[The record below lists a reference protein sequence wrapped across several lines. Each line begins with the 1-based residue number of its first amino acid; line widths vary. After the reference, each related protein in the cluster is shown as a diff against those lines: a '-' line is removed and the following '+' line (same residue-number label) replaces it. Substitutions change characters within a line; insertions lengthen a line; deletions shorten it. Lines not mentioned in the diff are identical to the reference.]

1 MPHVDIYFKKAESNV
16 ENIVEACSG
25 RYVHVEMIPSDH
37 EFMYT
42 SYMFET
48 FTQNN
53 IIAHDPHI
61 YTLLRISLSEE
72 EHSSTVDMLLRLTDR
87 SIPYNYSDLPWCVV
101 PSITALKDIKNE
113 EEITALFCSQAI
125 ILVLRLNVDSSR
137 DIYQALMD
145 LNSRTT
151 SPTMLFEKLKQYGEI
166 I

>member
-16 ENIVEACSG
+16 ENIVEVCSG

-37 EFMYT
+37 QYMYT

-53 IIAHDPHI
+53 IVVHDPLI
-61 YTLLRISLSEE
+61 YTCLRIGLNEE
-72 EHSSTVDMLLRLTDR
+72 EHNGTVDMLLRLTDR

-101 PSITALKDIKNE
+101 PSITALKDVHNE

-125 ILVLRLNVDSSR
+125 ILVLRLNVASDR
-137 DIYQALMD
+137 DICNALME

-151 SPTMLFEKLKQYGEI
+151 SPTVLFEKLKQYGEI

>member
-1 MPHVDIYFKKAESNV
+1 MPCIDIYFKKAESNV

-37 EFMYT
+37 SYMYT

-48 FTQNN
+48 FTQNE
-53 IIAHDPHI
+53 ILEHDSAI
-61 YTLLRISLSEE
+61 YTLLRIDLCDE
-72 EHSSTVDMLLRLTDR
+72 EHNGIIDMLSRLTDR
-87 SIPYNYSDLPWCVV
+87 VIPYNYSDLPWCVV
-101 PSITALKDIKNE
+101 PSITELKDVHNE

-125 ILVLRLNVDSSR
+125 ILVLRLNIATDR
-137 DIYQALMD
+137 PLYQTLMD

-151 SPTMLFEKLKQYGEI
+151 SPTVLFEKLKPYGEI

>member
-1 MPHVDIYFKKAESNV
+1 MPYVDIFFKKAESNV
-16 ENIVEACSG
+16 ESIVGACSG

-37 EFMYT
+37 QYMYT

-53 IIAHDPHI
+53 IEAHDPQV
-61 YTLLRISLSEE
+61 YTLLRIDLSEE
-72 EHSSTVDMLLRLTDR
+72 EHSGTVDMLLRLTDR

-101 PSITALKDIKNE
+101 PSITALKDVYNE

-125 ILVLRLNVDSSR
+125 ILVLRLNVASNKS
-137 DIYQALMD
+137 IYQALMD

-151 SPTMLFEKLKQYGEI
+151 SPTVLFEKLKPYGEI